1 MNYQIFPPEDFL
13 EARLNLP
20 LSKSMSNRAL
30 IINALTPGAKEL
42 TEVAKCDDTDAMI
55 NALKSSDAAE
65 INIGAAGTTMR
76 FLTAYY
82 ATCDGRSVVLDGSER
97 MRKRPIK
104 VLVDALRELGAKIDY
119 VGEDGFP
126 PLKITGT
133 KLSGGKL
140 TLDASVSSQY
150 ISALLMIAP
159 TMQDGLTL
167 TLDGEIVSRPY
178 IKMTLK
184 MMEDAGV
191 ESEFYGNTVTVP
203 SRKYTPTLPPIEGDW
218 SAAAAWYE
226 IEALSSGIVTID
238 NLTENSCQGDRRL
251 ADIFS
256 HIGVDTEWEGENG
269 GTDLCAN
276 PDPDARLNIDFTD
289 NPDLAQYI
297 MVTCAMLGTPFRFT
311 GLSTL
316 AIKETDRVNAV
327 AKELMK
333 VGIMLNIESRDMV
346 TWEGRRVPFM
356 ELPKFDTYDDHRM
369 AMCLAPVSI
378 FLPGIVINNVE
389 VVSKSYP
396 EFWQQLEAAG
406 FILKPFAEGAEPET
420 SETTPE

>member
-42 TEVAKCDDTDAMI
+42 TEVAKCDDTDAMTY
-55 NALKSSDAAE
+55 ALKSVDSSE

-82 ATCDGRSVVLDGSER
+82 ASREGRAVVLDGSER

-104 VLVDALRELGAKIDY
+104 VLVEALRELGAKIEY
-119 VGEDGFP
+119 VGEVGFP

-159 TMQDGLTL
+159 IMQEGLTL
-167 TLDGEIVSRPY
+167 TLEGEIVSRPY

-184 MMEDAGV
+184 MMREAGV

-203 SRKYTPTLPPIEGDW
+203 SGKYTSNLPPIEGDW

-238 NLTENSCQGDRRL
+238 NLIEKSCQGDRRL

-297 MVTCAMLGTPFRFT
+297 IVTCTMLGTPFRFT

-316 AIKETDRVNAV
+316 AIKETDRVAAV
-327 AKELMK
+327 TKELMK
-333 VGIMLNIESRDMV
+333 VGIMLNIESPDMV
-346 TWEGRRVPFM
+346 TWEGKRVPFM

-396 EFWQQLEAAG
+396 EFWEQLQAAG
-406 FILKPFAEGAEPET
+406 FILKPYEEGAEVNL
-420 SETTPE
+420 SE

>member
-1 MNYQIFPPEDFL
+1 MNFQIFPPEDFL
-13 EARLNLP
+13 ETRLELP

-30 IINALTPGAKEL
+30 IINALTPGAPAL
-42 TEVAKCDDTDAMI
+42 TDVALCDDTLSMI
-55 NALKSSDAAE
+55 HGLKPSEANV

-76 FLTAYY
+76 FLTAYF
-82 ATCDGRSVVLDGSER
+82 ATREGRTLVLDGTER

-104 VLVDALRELGAKIDY
+104 VLVDALRELGAQIDY
-119 VGEDGFP
+119 VMEEGYP
-126 PLKITGT
+126 PLRITGKRLT
-133 KLSGGKL
+133 GGKL

-159 TMQDGLTL
+159 QMEKGLELTL
-167 TLDGEIVSRPY
+167 EGEIVSRPY

-191 ESEFYGNTVTVP
+191 ESEFYNNTITVP
-203 SRKYTPTLPPIEGDW
+203 SGTYTSTLPPIEGDW

-226 IEALSSGIVTID
+226 IEALSSGVVTID
-238 NLTENSCQGDRRL
+238 NLARESCQGDRKL
-251 ADIFS
+251 ADIYS

-276 PDPDARLNIDFTD
+276 PDADARISIDFTD
-289 NPDLAQYI
+289 NPDLAQYV
-297 MVTCAMLGTPFRFT
+297 MVTCAMLGLPFRFT

-316 AIKETDRVNAV
+316 AIKETDRVTAV

-333 VGIMLNIESRDMV
+333 VGIMLTVESKDV
-346 TWEGRRVPFM
+346 VSWEGRRVPYM
-356 ELPKFDTYDDHRM
+356 ELPRFDTYDDHRM
-369 AMCLAPVSI
+369 AMCLAPIALYV
-378 FLPGIVINNVE
+378 PGIVINNVD

-396 EFWQQLEAAG
+396 NFWQQLANAG
-406 FILKPFAEGAEPET
+406 FTLVPVEERSEENPEKVQ
-420 SETTPE
+420 E

>member
-42 TEVAKCDDTDAMI
+42 TEVAKCDDTDAMT
-55 NALKSSDAAE
+55 NALKSIDSSE

-82 ATCDGRSVVLDGSER
+82 ASREGRAVVLDGSER

-104 VLVDALRELGAKIDY
+104 VLVEALRELGAKIEY
-119 VGEDGFP
+119 VGEVGFP

-159 TMQDGLTL
+159 TMQEGLTL
-167 TLDGEIVSRPY
+167 TLEGEIVSRPY

-184 MMEDAGV
+184 MMREAGV

-203 SRKYTPTLPPIEGDW
+203 SGKYTSNLPPIEGDW

-238 NLTENSCQGDRRL
+238 NLIEKSCQGDRRL

-297 MVTCAMLGTPFRFT
+297 IVTCTMLGTPFRFT

-316 AIKETDRVNAV
+316 AIKETDRVAAV
-327 AKELMK
+327 TKELMK
-333 VGIMLNIESRDMV
+333 VGIMLNIESPDMV
-346 TWEGRRVPFM
+346 TWEGKRVPFM

-396 EFWQQLEAAG
+396 EFWEQLQAAG
-406 FILKPFAEGAEPET
+406 FILKPYEEGAEVNL
-420 SETTPE
+420 SE